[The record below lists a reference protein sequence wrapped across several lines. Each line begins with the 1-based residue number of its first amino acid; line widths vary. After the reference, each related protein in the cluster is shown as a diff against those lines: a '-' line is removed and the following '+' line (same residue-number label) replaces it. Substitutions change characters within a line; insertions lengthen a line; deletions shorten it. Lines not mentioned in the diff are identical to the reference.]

1 MVWHAARFRKTEIAP
16 NRAAG
21 VFSRGTTMR
30 NFTMSLFASHRVR
43 SRIDDVNDRAH
54 RAMNSASDAVDHA
67 RYAARPAVE
76 DVQSLLRSL
85 ENALHPLTDEGSAEA
100 NRASRTLHARADQLR
115 RAAND
120 RAHQA
125 RERMDWALDRTEE
138 TITAA
143 PFKSVGVAVA
153 IGAAI

>member
-1 MVWHAARFRKTEIAP
+1 
-16 NRAAG
+16 
-21 VFSRGTTMR
+21 
-30 NFTMSLFASHRVR
+30 MSLFASQRVR

-54 RAMNSASDAVDHA
+54 RAMRSAGDAVDNA
-67 RYAARPAVE
+67 RHAARPAVD

-85 ENALHPLTDEGSAEA
+85 ENAIHTLTDEGSAEA
-100 NRASRTLHARADQLR
+100 SRASRTLHARADQLR
-115 RAAND
+115 RAANE

-138 TITAA
+138 TITSA

-153 IGAAI
+153 IGAAIGLAVALAGGSRRDSSE

>member
-1 MVWHAARFRKTEIAP
+1 
-16 NRAAG
+16 
-21 VFSRGTTMR
+21 
-30 NFTMSLFASHRVR
+30 MSLFANQRVR

-54 RAMNSASDAVDHA
+54 RAMSSASDAVEQA

-85 ENALHPLTDEGSAEA
+85 ENAIHTLTDEGSAEA
-100 NRASRTLHARADQLR
+100 SRASRTLHARADQLR

-138 TITAA
+138 TITSA

-153 IGAAI
+153 IGAAIGLVVALAGSSRREPGE

>member
-1 MVWHAARFRKTEIAP
+1 
-16 NRAAG
+16 
-21 VFSRGTTMR
+21 
-30 NFTMSLFASHRVR
+30 MSLFASQRHVR

-67 RYAARPAVE
+67 RYAARPAVA

-85 ENALHPLTDEGSAEA
+85 ENAIHTLTDEGSAEA
-100 NRASRTLHARADQLR
+100 SRARRTLHARADQLR
-115 RAAND
+115 QAAND

-138 TITAA
+138 TIARRRSSQWVSPWRLARRSGWSWRWPAA
-143 PFKSVGVAVA
+143 AA
-153 IGAAI
+153 GATPAR

>member
-1 MVWHAARFRKTEIAP
+1 
-16 NRAAG
+16 
-21 VFSRGTTMR
+21 
-30 NFTMSLFASHRVR
+30 MSLFASQRVR
-43 SRIDDVNDRAH
+43 SRVDDINDRAH

-85 ENALHPLTDEGSAEA
+85 ENAIHTLTDEGSNE
-100 NRASRTLHARADQLR
+100 ASRARHALRARAEQLR

-125 RERMDWALDRTEE
+125 KERVDWALDRTEE
-138 TITAA
+138 TITGA

-153 IGAAI
+153 IGAAIGLAVALAGSGRRGERE